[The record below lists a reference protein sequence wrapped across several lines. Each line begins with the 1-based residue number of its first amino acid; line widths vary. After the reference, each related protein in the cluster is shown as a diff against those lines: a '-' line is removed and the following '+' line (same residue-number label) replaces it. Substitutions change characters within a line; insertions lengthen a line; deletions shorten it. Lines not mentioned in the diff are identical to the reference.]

1 MVNKTRIIH
10 FTQKPAILATAV
22 SAGPLEKKSV
32 FHSFFDII
40 YEDER
45 FNRETNERG
54 SAHLIDETCRLAI
67 KKAGLQKE
75 DIDLFLSGDLINQM
89 TPTNLASR
97 ELAIPYMGMFSAC
110 ATSISSL
117 ITAGIMI
124 ESNLMEY
131 VMCGSSSQHN
141 SVERQFR
148 YPIEYGAQKPPFGQW
163 TVTAAGFGVV
173 SKSEKN
179 RPYLK
184 SATIGK
190 VIDCECNDPL
200 DMGSAMAPAAF
211 DTIQSH
217 LEEDPDGGTYDLVI
231 TGDLG
236 KTGFAILKKLM
247 ENSGLDSFPVK
258 LFRDAGAEFYGNKK
272 EFQSGASG
280 AGCSASVFYGPIYS
294 ELLSKKI
301 KKVLLV
307 ATGAL
312 LSPLTF
318 QQGETIPCIAHA
330 VEIRID

>member
-1 MVNKTRIIH
+1 MVNKPRTIQ
-10 FTQKPAILATAV
+10 FTKKPSILATAV

-45 FNRETNERG
+45 FNKKTNEQG
-54 SAHLIDETCRLAI
+54 SAQLIEDACTLAI
-67 KKAGLQKE
+67 RKAGLEKG
-75 DIDLFLSGDLINQM
+75 DINLFLSGDLINQM
-89 TPTNLASR
+89 TPTNFASR

-110 ATSISSL
+110 ATSVSSL
-117 ITAGIMI
+117 ITASIVI
-124 ESNLMEY
+124 ESNLMDY
-131 VMCGSSSQHN
+131 VLFGSSSQHN

-173 SKSEKN
+173 AQADKD
-179 RPYLK
+179 RPYVK
-184 SATIGK
+184 SATVGK
-190 VIDCECNDPL
+190 VIDCECEDPL

-217 LEEDPDGGTYDLVI
+217 LQEDPDGGNYDLVI

-236 KTGFAILKKLM
+236 KTGFSILKQLL
-247 ENSGLDSFPVK
+247 ETSGLNSFPVK

-272 EFQSGASG
+272 EFKSGASG

-294 ELLSKKI
+294 DLLTKKVQ
-301 KKVLLV
+301 KVLLV